1 MIDRSTLGLVARNV
15 ARSSLPTFNQLVQ
28 LPGTTDPV
36 PTRLSAKGVNIMT
49 IQNGKC
55 YIGIDV
61 SKAILDV
68 YILPCKKYMQF
79 TNDAKGIQKLNKK
92 LMSFPQTSI
101 AMESTGGY
109 EKTAAQVLHKAGLS
123 VSVVNPRLIRDFA
136 KALGKTAKT
145 DRIDAEVIAL
155 FAEKIQPQANVV
167 CNENQQN
174 LAALNARRR
183 QIIEM
188 ITMEKNRLDKAS
200 NGLKKSMQRII
211 KALEKELQAINEAL
225 EKSIQSDADYAQKNA
240 LLKSIK
246 GVGSVV
252 AAGIIADLPELGNVG
267 PKQISALAGLV
278 PYNRDSGTL
287 RGKRTIWGGRASVRT
302 TLYMATLVATRHNPQ
317 IKCFYERLCH
327 AGKQKKVAIT
337 ACMHKLLIIMNA
349 MIKHGEPWRIATAIE
364 I

>member
-1 MIDRSTLGLVARNV
+1 
-15 ARSSLPTFNQLVQ
+15 

-36 PTRLSAKGVNIMT
+36 PTRLSAKGVNIMMV
-49 IQNGKC
+49 QDGKC

-61 SKAILDV
+61 SKKILDV
-68 YILPCKKYMQF
+68 HILPCKKYMQF
-79 TNDAKGIQKLNKK
+79 KNDIKGIQKLTEK
-92 LMSFPQTSI
+92 LKTFSQVSTV
-101 AMESTGGY
+101 MEATGGY
-109 EKTAAQVLHKAGLS
+109 EKPVAQSLQKAGLA
-123 VSVVNPRLIRDFA
+123 VSVVNPRSIRDFA
-136 KALGKTAKT
+136 KALGKLAKT

-155 FAEKIQPQANVV
+155 FSEKMQPKENVV
-167 CNENQQN
+167 YSENQQE
-174 LAALNARRR
+174 LAGLNARRR

-188 ITMEKNRLDKAS
+188 ITMEKNRLDKS
-200 NGLKKSMQRII
+200 SGELKKSIQRII

-225 EKSIQSDADYAQKNA
+225 EKSIESDADYAQKST

-252 AAGIIADLPELGNVG
+252 SAGIIAELPELGNVSA
-267 PKQISALAGLV
+267 KQISALAGLA

-317 IKCFYERLCH
+317 IKSFYERLCN

-349 MIKHGEPWRIATAIE
+349 MIKHKESWRIATAFE